1 MNKVAVISAGLPA
14 LSTGLATQGWQTA
27 ELEPDTESD
36 AGSPYAL
43 VATADGTAVAV
54 RRAVQS
60 PRRVS
65 ALVMVAPPELP
76 LPADLVRIQCPTLVV
91 FGNDDPQ
98 ADTARAYRAQI
109 PNCHIAFVYDAG
121 PDIAVQRP
129 QSLLNL
135 AADFLERRETFIVSN
150 RCRVINP

>member
-1 MNKVAVISAGLPA
+1 MDKVVFISAGNSA
-14 LSTGLATQGWQTA
+14 LAAGLATQGWQTA

-43 VATADGTAVAV
+43 VATADDAAVAV

-60 PRRVS
+60 PLRVS
-65 ALVMVAPPELP
+65 VLVMVAPPALP
-76 LPADLVRIQCPTLVV
+76 LPADLRRIQCPTLVV

-98 ADTARAYRAQI
+98 ANTARAYRAQI

-121 PDIAVQRP
+121 HDIAIQRP
-129 QSLLNL
+129 QALLNL
-135 AADFLERRETFIVSN
+135 VADFLERRETFIVAN
-150 RCRVINP
+150 RSRVINP